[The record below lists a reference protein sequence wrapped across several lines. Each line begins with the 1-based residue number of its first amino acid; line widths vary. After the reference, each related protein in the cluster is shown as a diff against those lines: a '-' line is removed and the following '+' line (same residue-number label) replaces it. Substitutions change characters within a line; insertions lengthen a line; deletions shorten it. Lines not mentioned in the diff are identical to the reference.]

1 MKVLIACEESQR
13 VCTEF
18 RRLGHEAYSCDI
30 QECSG
35 GHPEWHVV
43 EDALQMLENDIVIVT
58 LDGKTHFIDKW
69 DLMIAHPPCTYL
81 SKSGG
86 NRLRING
93 VLQQQRYEQGCKA
106 AEFFMRFYH
115 ANCEKIAIENPIP
128 MKIFNL
134 PKYDQIIQPC
144 FFGDP
149 WLKTTCLWL
158 KGLPRLI
165 PSNPVTPTGRWVN
178 CTDHRKIKKN
188 DSWHKSGV
196 KKAKDRAKTFLG
208 IANAMASQWG
218 GKDDA
223 VRQLI
228 FDMEQEN
235 DNGI

>member
-1 MKVLIACEESQR
+1 MKVLVACEESQR
-13 VCTEF
+13 VCTAF
-18 RRLGHEAYSCDI
+18 REIGHEAYSCDV

-35 GHPEWHVV
+35 GHPEWHIQGDVLPYI
-43 EDALQMLENDIVIVT
+43 DGSCIVT
-58 LDGKTHFIDKW
+58 TMDGAAHRIDGTW
-69 DLMIAHPPCTYL
+69 DLLIAHPPCTYL
-81 SKSGG
+81 SKAGG

-93 VLQQQRYEQGCKA
+93 VLQQRRYEQGCKA

-158 KGLPRLI
+158 KGLPKLI

-196 KKAKDRAKTFLG
+196 RKAKDRSKTFLG

-218 GKDDA
+218 GRTEKAPAPAATSD
-223 VRQLI
+223 R
-228 FDMEQEN
+228 
-235 DNGI
+235 GIGKK